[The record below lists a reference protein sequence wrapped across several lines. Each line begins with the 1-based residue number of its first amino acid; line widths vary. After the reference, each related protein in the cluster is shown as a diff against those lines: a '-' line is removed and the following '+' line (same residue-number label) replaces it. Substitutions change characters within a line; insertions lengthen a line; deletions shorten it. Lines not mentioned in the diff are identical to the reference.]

1 MIQVVLPRNLQ
12 ILASTD
18 RVVEL
23 EVPPPVTQRAI
34 LDALEARYPA
44 LGGTVRDQVTKKR
57 RPMIRFFACEEDVS
71 DQPIDA
77 PVPEP
82 VAAGKEQFL
91 IVGAI
96 AGG

>member
-1 MIQVVLPRNLQ
+1 MIEVVLPRNLQ
-12 ILASTD
+12 ILAGTQ

-23 EVPPPVTQRAI
+23 EVPAPVTQRAI

-71 DQPIDA
+71 DVPIDA

-82 VAAGKEQFL
+82 VASGKEQFL

>member
-1 MIQVVLPRNLQ
+1 VIQVVLPRNLQ
-12 ILASTD
+12 ILAGTG

-23 EVPPPVTQRAI
+23 DVAAPVTQRRI
-34 LDALEARYPA
+34 LDSLETAYPS
-44 LGGTVRDQVTKKR
+44 LRGTVRDQVTKKR

-71 DQPIDA
+71 DEPLDA